1 MVRVHVPQQTLK
13 VIGIMISLLEL
24 YLLGVIFASF
34 IVGTITSCK
43 WYDKIGETSKDIDR
57 YQNLLLLKA
66 IFIVS
71 LSWIGFLLIIIIL
84 VWEEKNL
91 LKN

>member
-1 MVRVHVPQQTLK
+1 
-13 VIGIMISLLEL
+13 MISLLEL
-24 YLLGVIFASF
+24 YLLGVAFVSF
-34 IVGTITSCK
+34 IVCTITSCK

>member
-1 MVRVHVPQQTLK
+1 
-13 VIGIMISLLEL
+13 MISLLEV
-24 YLLGVIFASF
+24 YLLGVIFVSF

-43 WYDKIGETSKDIDR
+43 WYDKTGNTSEDINR

-66 IFIVS
+66 IFIIS
-71 LSWIGFLLIIIIL
+71 LSWIGFLFIIIIL

>member
-1 MVRVHVPQQTLK
+1 
-13 VIGIMISLLEL
+13 MISLLEV
-24 YLLGVIFASF
+24 YLLGVIFVSF
-34 IVGTITSCK
+34 IVGTIASCK
-43 WYDKIGETSKDIDR
+43 WYDKTGNTSEDINR

-71 LSWIGFLLIIIIL
+71 LSWIGFLFIIIML

>member
-24 YLLGVIFASF
+24 YLLGVIFVSF

-43 WYDKIGETSKDIDR
+43 WHDKIGETSKDIDR

>member
-1 MVRVHVPQQTLK
+1 
-13 VIGIMISLLEL
+13 MISLLEL
-24 YLLGVIFASF
+24 YLLGVIFVSF

-66 IFIVS
+66 IFIIS

>member
-1 MVRVHVPQQTLK
+1 
-13 VIGIMISLLEL
+13 MISLLEL
-24 YLLGVIFASF
+24 YLLGVIFVSF

>member
-1 MVRVHVPQQTLK
+1 
-13 VIGIMISLLEL
+13 MISLLEL
-24 YLLGVIFASF
+24 YLLGVIFVSF

-43 WYDKIGETSKDIDR
+43 WHDKIGETSKDIDR